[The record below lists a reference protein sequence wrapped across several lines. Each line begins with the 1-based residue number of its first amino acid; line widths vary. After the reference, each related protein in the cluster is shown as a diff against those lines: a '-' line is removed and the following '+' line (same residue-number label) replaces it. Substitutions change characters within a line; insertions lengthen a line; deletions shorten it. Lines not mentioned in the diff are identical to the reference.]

1 MMNDNHR
8 ALPSERNAGITT
20 ANNMIHL
27 AGTGFPS
34 IATFKNRLALSTP
47 SLDKVPQ
54 HVSKKGKEDIDGGTT
69 KQSPSSSPSSSA
81 PEDGNKKQTRRKKK
95 RWTRPSDKPKR
106 PLSAYNMFFA
116 HERIQLLG
124 DAMPSAAQ
132 EAMKKKIHCATHRK
146 ISFAEMAR
154 TIGAR
159 WRALGA
165 DDKTVYEA
173 RARTLKAR
181 YLVDI
186 KEWRVKQEREER
198 ATMTATATTPAAN
211 SNTTKSV
218 TMMSTPKAADQGVAS
233 HDDTSVSR
241 YNPSFNQSK
250 EFYHPRSNPIA
261 NYSDFVLPPSRRSSV
276 LPTTIAEVVN
286 ATSFGATTTNTLA
299 PLSQLSD
306 TDLTRLLLQERV
318 RRRSLEQSQ
327 DRIIMDSI
335 SRSSSTS
342 SNSSNRP
349 GYYYPSVPPTIED
362 LATRRGGV
370 LLPPSLRAVHAPVAA
385 AAAAASVASEF
396 DCGSSREDILFG
408 FPTLSAQ
415 EQTNYLASLDKYAA
429 LLRLRR
435 HRMMMRYGMGGSDE
449 TTTNSW

>member
-1 MMNDNHR
+1 
-8 ALPSERNAGITT
+8 
-20 ANNMIHL
+20 MIHL

-34 IATFKNRLALSTP
+34 IATFKNRLALNTP
-47 SLDKVPQ
+47 ALDKAPQ
-54 HVSKKGKEDIDGGTT
+54 HGSKTGTTELDDGTT
-69 KQSPSSSPSSSA
+69 KQSP
-81 PEDGNKKQTRRKKK
+81 EKDGNKKQTRRKKK

-165 DDKTVYEA
+165 NDKAVYEA

-181 YLVDI
+181 YLVDV

-198 ATMTATATTPAAN
+198 ATMTATATT

-218 TMMSTPKAADQGVAS
+218 TMMSTPKAADKGVAS
-233 HDDTSVSR
+233 NDDTSASR
-241 YNPSFNQSK
+241 NNPFFNRSK

-261 NYSDFVLPPSRRSSV
+261 NYSNFVLPPSRRSSV

-286 ATSFGATTTNTLA
+286 
-299 PLSQLSD
+299 
-306 TDLTRLLLQERV
+306 
-318 RRRSLEQSQ
+318 
-327 DRIIMDSI
+327 
-335 SRSSSTS
+335 
-342 SNSSNRP
+342 
-349 GYYYPSVPPTIED
+349 
-362 LATRRGGV
+362 
-370 LLPPSLRAVHAPVAA
+370 
-385 AAAAASVASEF
+385 
-396 DCGSSREDILFG
+396 
-408 FPTLSAQ
+408 
-415 EQTNYLASLDKYAA
+415 
-429 LLRLRR
+429 
-435 HRMMMRYGMGGSDE
+435 
-449 TTTNSW
+449 

>member
-1 MMNDNHR
+1 
-8 ALPSERNAGITT
+8 
-20 ANNMIHL
+20 MIHL

-34 IATFKNRLALSTP
+34 IATFKNRLALNAP
-47 SLDKVPQ
+47 ALDKAPQ
-54 HVSKKGKEDIDGGTT
+54 HGSKKGKKAELDGGT
-69 KQSPSSSPSSSA
+69 SSPSSSA

-165 DDKTVYEA
+165 NDKAVYEA

-181 YLVDI
+181 YLVDV

-198 ATMTATATTPAAN
+198 ATMTATAPATTPATT

-218 TMMSTPKAADQGVAS
+218 TMMSTPKAADKGVAS
-233 HDDTSVSR
+233 NDDTSSSR

-286 ATSFGATTTNTLA
+286 ATSFGTTNTTNTLA

-342 SNSSNRP
+342 SSRSSNSNNRP

-370 LLPPSLRAVHAPVAA
+370 LLPPSLRAVPAPVAA
-385 AAAAASVASEF
+385 AVAAASVASEF

-408 FPTLSAQ
+408 FPTLSVQ

>member
-8 ALPSERNAGITT
+8 TLPSERNAGITT

-54 HVSKKGKEDIDGGTT
+54 HVSKKGTAELDGGTT
-69 KQSPSSSPSSSA
+69 KQPQSSSPSSSA

-198 ATMTATATTPAAN
+198 ATMTATAPTPAATTIP
-211 SNTTKSV
+211 STKSV
-218 TMMSTPKAADQGVAS
+218 TKATDQGVAS

-449 TTTNSW
+449 TTTNTW